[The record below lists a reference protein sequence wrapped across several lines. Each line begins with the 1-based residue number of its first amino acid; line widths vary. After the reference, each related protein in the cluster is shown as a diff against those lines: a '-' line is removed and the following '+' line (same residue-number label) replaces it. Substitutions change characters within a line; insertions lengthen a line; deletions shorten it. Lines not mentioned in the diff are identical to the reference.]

1 MRKPLPLKHYP
12 TKWLSLKI
20 RSHENRKTKN
30 RSKKIN
36 KILKWSHKHHP
47 IKTNSVSKLPISNPV
62 VQDTHTTK
70 RSSSVLLAVLTW
82 QRDGVLTAVV
92 TDRKQ
97 QCRQRLGATSSPDF
111 GYTKRHARI
120 CPNTFNSDKP
130 KERLGI
136 VVLLLLGS
144 RGEGEKGQGGILC
157 CSGGQERR
165 REQTKIFCYGAAANI
180 AWFCCRFSLR
190 NGVFPALYYI

>member
-1 MRKPLPLKHYP
+1 MTFGQNPIASKP
-12 TKWLSLKI
+12 
-20 RSHENRKTKN
+20 
-30 RSKKIN
+30 KKKQRTGAKK

-47 IKTNSVSKLPISNPV
+47 IKTDSVSKLPISNPV
-62 VQDTHTTK
+62 VEDAHTTK
-70 RSSSVLLAVLTW
+70 RSSSVLLAALTW

-136 VVLLLLGS
+136 VARLL
-144 RGEGEKGQGGILC
+144 LC
-157 CSGGQERR
+157 CSGGQENRAK
-165 REQTKIFCYGAAANI
+165 TFCYTAAANI
-180 AWFCCRFSLR
+180 AWLCCRFSLR